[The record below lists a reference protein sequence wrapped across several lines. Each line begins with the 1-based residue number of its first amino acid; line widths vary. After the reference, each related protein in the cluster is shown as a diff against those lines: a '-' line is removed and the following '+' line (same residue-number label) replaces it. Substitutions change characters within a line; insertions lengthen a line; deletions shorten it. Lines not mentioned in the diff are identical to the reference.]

1 MSLILILI
9 ALSSI
14 GQPSFPRSA
23 VINGTKVVVITP
35 NQLKYFHLIDL
46 EKKSLEKRE
55 GYLQEQLDNTISM
68 NSILERRIEIQED
81 KYKAKEDQFAR
92 CDIER
97 FRYKGDYEEQL
108 IKNEKLKRL
117 LKVAVGVIVIES
129 IILIIK

>member
-23 VINGTKVVVITP
+23 VINGIKVVVITP
-35 NQLKYFHLIDL
+35 NQFKYFHLIDL

-55 GYLQEQLDNTISM
+55 GYLQEELDNTISM
-68 NSILERRIEIQED
+68 NSILERRIEMQED
-81 KYKAKEDQFAR
+81 KYRAKEDQFVR

>member
-1 MSLILILI
+1 MI